1 MAYNLINIVEW
12 WEIEIGMAPF
22 KELMSS
28 SSFFVFPLS
37 FFNSN
42 DFNKEKMYSIRWPY
56 DKRHVDE
63 AQTKIG
69 AHKPHS
75 SILNKIYKTA
85 CQRWKEVKKLTLREG
100 LHCQSHF
107 NFLFPCLT
115 KISTFTFADNA
126 HAQRKH
132 GQTDLNPQTQPHP
145 LTTMELYKYWMP
157 TKKHISLHQPWSPN
171 QMPIISSVRH
181 WQCPTTGAALSQKK
195 ACPSWQ
201 HPSWQAVFDYLKKI
215 VISILSWICFV
226 LSTWNVRWE
235 WVRDLVLS
243 TI

>member
-1 MAYNLINIVEW
+1 MAYNLINTVEW
-12 WEIEIGMAPF
+12 WEIGMAPF

-28 SSFFVFPLS
+28 SSLFFSPLS

-42 DFNKEKMYSIRWPY
+42 DFNKEKMYGIRWLY

-85 CQRWKEVKKLTLREG
+85 YQRRKGVKKLKSREG

-115 KISTFTFADNA
+115 KISTFMFADNA
-126 HAQRKH
+126 HAQRQH
-132 GQTDLNPQTQPHP
+132 GQTELNPQTQPHP
-145 LTTMELYKYWMP
+145 LTTMELYKYWRP

-181 WQCPTTGAALSQKK
+181 WQCPNMGRTATKK

-201 HPSWQAVFDYLKKI
+201 HPSWPAVFDYLKKI
-215 VISILSWICFV
+215 AISILSWIGFV
-226 LSTWNVRWE
+226 LTTWNVRWE
-235 WVRDLVLS
+235 RVRDSVLS
-243 TI
+243 TM